1 MTVGHRIRAA
11 RESAKMTQD
20 ELGALCGTTKQ
31 TIFKYETGVITN
43 IPLDRLEKIAEV
55 LGISP
60 NFLTG
65 WDAPPQKETPAD
77 QKASGLYST
86 NYSKLTPENRDMIDD
101 LIDRLLK
108 SQSAE

>member
-1 MTVGHRIRAA
+1 
-11 RESAKMTQD
+11 MTQD

-43 IPLDRLEKIAEV
+43 VPLERLEKIAEV
-55 LGISP
+55 LCISP
-60 NFLTG
+60 NSLTG
-65 WDAPPQKETPAD
+65 WDTPPKKEAPAPAD
-77 QKASGLYST
+77 GDGLDST
-86 NYSKLTPENRDMIDD
+86 NYSKLTPENRSVIDD